1 MLIFYT
7 CNIYKNF
14 LDYSS
19 PKNLFII
26 KMKVKKVSQ
35 KNSSKEKKSVIAK
48 RKKTD
53 LSKLTTEE
61 FFEQNFETDSDTCD
75 DGKEEK
81 NIGMI

>member
-1 MLIFYT
+1 
-7 CNIYKNF
+7 
-14 LDYSS
+14 
-19 PKNLFII
+19 
-26 KMKVKKVSQ
+26 MKVKKVSQ
-35 KNSSKEKKSVIAK
+35 KDSSKGKKLAIAK

-75 DGKEEK
+75 GKEEK